1 MESQVKDDTH
11 IRFLSANKEL
21 RGILRQAEG
30 AAKGACQVTDADFQ
44 TFSHRLSNCDFS
56 IGDASRAETLDA
68 ELRSEL
74 AEYIRNFR
82 AIQQALEKV
91 RVLTLARRM
100 RLETTKPH
108 FDRRNGQAKLHSLP
122 E

>member
-1 MESQVKDDTH
+1 VKQQTH
-11 IRFLSANKEL
+11 ERFLSANKEL
-21 RGILRQAEG
+21 RGILRRTEG
-30 AAKGACQVTDADFQ
+30 AAKGACKVTDADFQ
-44 TFSHRLSNCDFS
+44 TLSRRLSNCDFS
-56 IGDASRAETLDA
+56 IGEASRAETLDA

-108 FDRRNGQAKLHSLP
+108 FVELSRRANKHPLS

>member
-1 MESQVKDDTH
+1 VKQHTH
-11 IRFLSANKEL
+11 ERFLSANKEL
-21 RGILRQAEG
+21 RAILRRTEG
-30 AAKGACQVTDADFQ
+30 AAKGAFKVTESDFQ
-44 TFSHRLSNCDFS
+44 TLSRRLSNCDFS

-82 AIQQALEKV
+82 AIQQALEKI
-91 RVLTLARRM
+91 RVLTLARQL

-108 FDRRNGQAKLHSLP
+108 FDRRNGQASRHSIP